1 MQHVYIMQNKRQQ
14 IVTIVQSIARKN
26 GKKLWDI
33 GCKDA
38 ELPWINYKECLDISL
53 VVLTEGEQ

>member
-1 MQHVYIMQNKRQQ
+1 MQNKRQQ

-38 ELPWINYKECLDISL
+38 ELP
-53 VVLTEGEQ
+53 